1 MPDKPVFTLMAIG
14 EVPDGRLVM
23 EPAGG
28 EYQLPT
34 GKGLR
39 IEVYE
44 RWAGATD
51 DDADVTIEHGPGR
64 LTIWLDTQAY
74 RIWNEAGAEI
84 TNQAL

>member
-1 MPDKPVFTLMAIG
+1 MAIG

-28 EYQLPT
+28 EYELPT
-34 GKGLR
+34 GTRLR
-39 IEVYE
+39 IDVYE
-44 RWAGATD
+44 RWAGATEN
-51 DDADVTIEHGPGR
+51 DADVTIEHKPGR
-64 LTIWLDTQAY
+64 SIIWLDTLAY